1 MSLAVALVLA
11 VVLGAAV
18 VSSLADRWAVPAPP
32 LLVLTGLAV
41 SAVPGAPA
49 VQLDPQIVLVLVLPP
64 LLYSGAL
71 GASLLDIR
79 ANARPIAL
87 LSVGLVLFTG
97 AVVALVAYLLVPGL
111 PLGAAFAL
119 GAVVGPPDAVAAIA
133 IGRRVGMPAR
143 LQTLIEGEGLLNDAT
158 ALVTYQVAVAA
169 VVGGGLTLL
178 QVGGRFV
185 LASIGGLLVGLL
197 VAALVKLV
205 RRRLDEPLVE
215 NTLSLATPFLA
226 YLPAEQLH
234 ASGVL
239 AVVVCGLVLG
249 HQSPSLVSSG
259 SRLQSTAVWRLIDFV
274 LEGAVFIVIG
284 LQLPRIV
291 GALGAYSLAELAGWS
306 AAVVAAVVVVRP
318 LWIYPATYL
327 PRWLSRRI
335 RRSDP
340 APSWREPAA
349 LSWAGMRGVVSLAAA
364 FALPLRTGAGQAF
377 PQRDL
382 LLFLAFVVVLAT
394 LLLQSLSF
402 GTVLRRLG
410 LRPDRQAVLLQQA
423 GARQAA
429 VSAALRRL
437 EAEAEAEPPPD
448 GIVDELHDMAT
459 ARVNAGWERLAE
471 VRAGSTGTGRDSE
484 DRETPSAAW
493 RRLRAAMLDAE
504 RQELVALRD
513 RGDLSD
519 VALRELQR
527 ELDLEEA
534 ALLRR

>member
-1 MSLAVALVLA
+1 M
-11 VVLGAAV
+11 
-18 VSSLADRWAVPAPP
+18 
-32 LLVLTGLAV
+32 
-41 SAVPGAPA
+41 
-49 VQLDPQIVLVLVLPP
+49 
-64 LLYSGAL
+64 
-71 GASLLDIR
+71 
-79 ANARPIAL
+79 
-87 LSVGLVLFTG
+87 
-97 AVVALVAYLLVPGL
+97 
-111 PLGAAFAL
+111 
-119 GAVVGPPDAVAAIA
+119 
-133 IGRRVGMPAR
+133 
-143 LQTLIEGEGLLNDAT
+143 
-158 ALVTYQVAVAA
+158 
-169 VVGGGLTLL
+169 
-178 QVGGRFV
+178 
-185 LASIGGLLVGLL
+185 
-197 VAALVKLV
+197 
-205 RRRLDEPLVE
+205 
-215 NTLSLATPFLA
+215 
-226 YLPAEQLH
+226 
-234 ASGVL
+234 
-239 AVVVCGLVLG
+239 
-249 HQSPSLVSSG
+249 
-259 SRLQSTAVWRLIDFV
+259 
-274 LEGAVFIVIG
+274 
-284 LQLPRIV
+284 
-291 GALGAYSLAELAGWS
+291 
-306 AAVVAAVVVVRP
+306 
-318 LWIYPATYL
+318 
-327 PRWLSRRI
+327 
-335 RRSDP
+335 
-340 APSWREPAA
+340 
-349 LSWAGMRGVVSLAAA
+349 
-364 FALPLRTGAGQAF
+364 QAF

-471 VRAGSTGTGRDSE
+471 VRAGSTGAGRDSE